1 MQIQVGRDSFL
12 KLFLNV
18 LILVMY
24 LIFVL
29 SKDVLSSLSPQRGGG
44 LVKDFSNCF
53 AINKTFFRIQLIV
66 WANFI
71 FKTVIIIN
79 ITPSLPIKFWGMGVI
94 L

>member
-1 MQIQVGRDSFL
+1 MS
-12 KLFLNV
+12 
-18 LILVMY
+18 

-29 SKDVLSSLSPQRGGG
+29 SKDLLSSLSPQRGGG

-53 AINKTFFRIQLIV
+53 AIKKTLFRIDMIV

-71 FKTVIIIN
+71 FKTFIIIN
-79 ITPSLPIKFWGMGVI
+79 ITPSLPITFWGMGVI